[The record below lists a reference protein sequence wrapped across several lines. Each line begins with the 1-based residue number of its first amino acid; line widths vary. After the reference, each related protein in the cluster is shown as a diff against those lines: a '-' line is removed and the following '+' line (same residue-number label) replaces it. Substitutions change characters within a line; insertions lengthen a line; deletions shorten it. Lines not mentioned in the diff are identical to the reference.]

1 MKKHLFLTASALCL
15 MAMPVMA
22 DCVCGQTG
30 CKPCE
35 DTEDYLEDVGEHFKK
50 QAKKIK
56 KRVKHSQKEKQ
67 NDKSTP
73 CMSDPVFWSET
84 AELLDA
90 NGDIVMYY
98 AEIAEDDTFI
108 LTPEQKTQA
117 AMNVQNMKK
126 AGEQLKKKV
135 ADKRQ
140 ECLGVIE
147 TEEVVVAV
155 PAGEAVNLTKMKANS
170 KKAMKEM
177 QQKGKSNA
185 TKQAKWLSQMDQNGD
200 MLIEAAEFIDLN
212 ANQ

>member
-1 MKKHLFLTASALCL
+1 MKKQLILTASALCL
-15 MAMPVMA
+15 MALPVMA

-56 KRVKHSQKEKQ
+56 KRVKHSQKQ
-67 NDKSTP
+67 TDKSAS
-73 CMSDPVFWSET
+73 CMSDPVFWAET
-84 AELLDA
+84 AELLDS
-90 NGDIVMYY
+90 NGDVVMYY
-98 AEIAEDDTFI
+98 AEIAEDNTFV
-108 LTPEQKTQA
+108 LTPEQKTKA
-117 AMNVQNMKK
+117 TANAQNMKK

-147 TEEVVVAV
+147 TEEVVVSAPTV
-155 PAGEAVNLTKMKANS
+155 ENVDFAKMKANG
-170 KKAMKEM
+170 KKAIKEAKH
-177 QQKGKSNA
+177 KGKSNA

-200 MLIEAAEFIDLN
+200 MLIEVAEFIDVN
-212 ANQ
+212 ANK

>member
-1 MKKHLFLTASALCL
+1 MPNKIITATADTTTPEKKSH
-15 MAMPVMA
+15 
-22 DCVCGQTG
+22 
-30 CKPCE
+30 
-35 DTEDYLEDVGEHFKK
+35 TEIHS
-50 QAKKIK
+50 AKKRPKI
-56 KRVKHSQKEKQ
+56 
-67 NDKSTP
+67 P
-73 CMSDPVFWSET
+73 AM
-84 AELLDA
+84 A
-90 NGDIVMYY
+90 NIIN
-98 AEIAEDDTFI
+98 AK
-108 LTPEQKTQA
+108 PNRQKTQA

-200 MLIEAAEFIDLN
+200 MLIEVAEFIDLN